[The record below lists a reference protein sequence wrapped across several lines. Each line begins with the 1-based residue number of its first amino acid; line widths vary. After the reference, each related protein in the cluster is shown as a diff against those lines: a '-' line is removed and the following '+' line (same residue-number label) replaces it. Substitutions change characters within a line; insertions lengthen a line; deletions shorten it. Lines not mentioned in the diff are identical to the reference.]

1 MKAPRLGLISR
12 IALLVVCIEVAAFGA
27 LGWFYVDRYGKAA
40 EESLQGRLRLVQ
52 SMVAREELP
61 VSLISRAD
69 LVGDLLGAPY
79 LDGMVVGGSGHVI
92 VATNP
97 ANLGRHATNLPGVDP
112 KWFAGDAPAWQLIP
126 GRDTLTSIMHT
137 PGGAGS
143 VYRTLITISTANLN
157 AQKRSVALWGEVGS
171 LLFIL
176 LTSAGIVLVAQ
187 RLITRRVASSLEVLK
202 RVEDGELG
210 ARIPLKS
217 NDELGQL
224 QQGINSMT
232 EKVCTLL
239 DRQRQISDDLQNQ
252 KDLLQSVIEHTPIR
266 VFWKDKDLRYLGGNG
281 LFAHDA
287 GVAHP
292 DDLIGK
298 TDFDLGWRAQA
309 ALYHADDEAVMYSG
323 VPKLDFEEPQT
334 TPDGTTI
341 WLRTSKVPMRDKD
354 GRVIGVLGIYDDITQ
369 RKRDADE
376 LEAHREHLEQMVEDR
391 TAELSIAKDA
401 AEAANIAKSAF
412 LANMSHEIRTPLHAI
427 IGMANLIRRSGVT
440 PDQAEQLDRIDIASE
455 HLLGII
461 NSILDLSKIEAD
473 KLALHVA
480 ELDVNAT
487 VESVR
492 ALIEDSAR
500 AKGLELAFEPGPV
513 PARLLGDV
521 TRLRQALLNYASNAV
536 KFTERGSVTLRTA
549 VAEERP
555 DAVLVR
561 FEVSDTGVGIA
572 PETIRQLF
580 AAFEQGDNSTTRRF
594 GGTGL
599 GLAITR
605 RLARLMGGDAGVAST
620 QGVGS
625 TFWFTALLAKATG
638 TQATVAPAAAESPEA
653 ALKRGY
659 GHLRVLL
666 ADDDPDNRYITQ
678 RLLNNVWPRID
689 LAEDGLEAV
698 ELATRNPY
706 GLILLDLRMPRMD
719 GLEAAKRIRRLPGGR
734 DTVIL
739 ALTANVFP
747 ENTRQCLEAGMDDL
761 IPKGTRAEA
770 PFATILKWLRQKG
783 R

>member
-1 MKAPRLGLISR
+1 MKTPRLGLISR
-12 IALLVVCIEVAAFGA
+12 IALLVVGIEVAAFGM
-27 LGWFYVDRYGKAA
+27 LGWFYVDRYSTAA

-52 SMVAREELP
+52 GMIASEELP

-79 LDGMVVGGSGHVI
+79 LDGMVVGGNGHVI

-97 ANLGRHATNLPGVDP
+97 AHLGRQATHLPGVDP
-112 KWFAGDAPAWQLIP
+112 QWFAATAPAWQQVS
-126 GRDTLTSIMHT
+126 RNDTLTSIAHT
-137 PGGAGS
+137 GNGAAS
-143 VYRTLITISTANLN
+143 VYHTIITISTADLN
-157 AQKRSVALWGEVGS
+157 AQKRSVALWGQIGS

-176 LTSAGIVLVAQ
+176 LTSAGVVLVAQ
-187 RLITRRVASSLEVLK
+187 RLITRRVAGSLEVLK
-202 RVEDGELG
+202 RVEEGELA
-210 ARIPLKS
+210 ARIPVTSK
-217 NDELGQL
+217 DELGQL

-232 EKVCTLL
+232 EKICALL
-239 DRQRQISDDLQNQ
+239 DRQRQISDDLQSQ

-266 VFWKDKDLRYLGGNG
+266 VFWKDKDLRYLGCNG
-281 LFAHDA
+281 LFARDA

-292 DDLIGK
+292 NDLIGK
-298 TDFDLGWRAQA
+298 TDFDLGWRGQA
-309 ALYHADDEAVMYSG
+309 ALYRADDEAVMYSG

-341 WLRTSKVPMRDKD
+341 WLRASKVPMRGKD

-376 LEAHREHLEQMVEDR
+376 LEAHRQHLEQMVEDR
-391 TAELSIAKDA
+391 TAELSVARDA

-440 PDQAEQLDRIDIASE
+440 PEQGEQLDRIDIASE

-461 NSILDLSKIEAD
+461 NAILDLSKIEAD
-473 KLALHVA
+473 KLPLDSA
-480 ELDVNAT
+480 ELDVNTT

-492 ALIEDSAR
+492 ALVDESAR
-500 AKGLELAFEPGPV
+500 AKGLQLVFEPGPV
-513 PARLLGDV
+513 PPRLLGDV

-536 KFTERGSVTLRTA
+536 KFTERGSVTLRTG

-555 DAVLVR
+555 DAILVR

-572 PETIRQLF
+572 PDVVRQLF
-580 AAFEQGDNSTTRRF
+580 APFEQGDKSTTRRF

-605 RLARLMGGDAGVAST
+605 RLARLMGGDAGVTST
-620 QGVGS
+620 PDAGS
-625 TFWFTALLAKATG
+625 TFWFTALLPKATAP
-638 TQATVAPAAAESPEA
+638 QAAAPASAESPEA
-653 ALKRGY
+653 ILKRGY
-659 GHLRVLL
+659 GHLRVML

-678 RLLNNVWPRID
+678 RLLNSVWPKID

-698 ELATRNPY
+698 ELASRRPY
-706 GLILLDLRMPRMD
+706 DLILLDLRMPRLD

-734 DTVIL
+734 ESVIL

-770 PFATILKWLRQKG
+770 PFAIILKWLRQRG